1 MGAKAKLASI
11 IHISYHWMLD
21 NMKQFHK
28 FENSKLGTGMEQE
41 SIKRP
46 DLIKKISAIAHVY
59 VYFKY
64 EWLHCN
70 IIKLI
75 RKIKLYLLKSKRKYI
90 SKDEKITI
98 DK

>member
-1 MGAKAKLASI
+1 
-11 IHISYHWMLD
+11 MLD

-64 EWLHCN
+64 E
-70 IIKLI
+70 
-75 RKIKLYLLKSKRKYI
+75 
-90 SKDEKITI
+90 
-98 DK
+98 